1 MGIFLQ
7 IIWILGGFLAPPILE
22 SKIHQLQIEAEERRL
37 TLGLSFA
44 GLVDDAALI
53 QAERELLGSK
63 QLKLDRVTVRQIPP
77 GCIFRRVL

>member
-1 MGIFLQ
+1 MERTFGDFFANYMDIGR
-7 IIWILGGFLAPPILE
+7 ISPSILE

-53 QAERELLGSK
+53 QAESEFL
-63 QLKLDRVTVRQIPP
+63 
-77 GCIFRRVL
+77 